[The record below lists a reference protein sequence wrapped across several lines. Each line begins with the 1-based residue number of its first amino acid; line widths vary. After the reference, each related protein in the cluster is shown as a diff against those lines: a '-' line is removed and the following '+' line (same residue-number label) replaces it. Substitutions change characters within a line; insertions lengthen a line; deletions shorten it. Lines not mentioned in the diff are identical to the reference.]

1 MPDDPALEPDHE
13 LDSEPEPEPA
23 THPAKRNAAR
33 VTSQLITCYNYNC
46 NLFLQLQHEMVQ
58 KYEWVWF
65 GFHSVLLSDVSFE

>member
-33 VTSQLITCYNYNC
+33 VTSQLITCIE
-46 NLFLQLQHEMVQ
+46 FVVWLQRWVVREHPSFRLQI
-58 KYEWVWF
+58 
-65 GFHSVLLSDVSFE
+65 